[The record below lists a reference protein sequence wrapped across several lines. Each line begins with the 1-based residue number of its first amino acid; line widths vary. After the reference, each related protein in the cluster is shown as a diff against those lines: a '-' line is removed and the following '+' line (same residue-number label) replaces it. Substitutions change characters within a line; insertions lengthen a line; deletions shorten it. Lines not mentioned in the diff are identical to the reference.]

1 MTFDQKKI
9 AQEQIWKYL
18 PLEQA
23 VNQQVH
29 QALDQK
35 KNIAY
40 RIVDSVFA
48 ETPTAWTD
56 AKLIVTDNI
65 PTRAVCGKTLPLY
78 PEYWHVYHYE
88 PVYQTRPAIYGYN
101 CFMNRISEDR
111 AQTFQELERRGLLS
125 KGLVSFNNLRPGNT
139 ISTAQDL
146 LDYGDPYNN
155 LTDSLEQSIIDSNI
169 SMVLETYI
177 SDDHITF
184 SEKIFR
190 ALQLPRPWL
199 LYCSPQ
205 AVNYLRHYGFDVL
218 DDYVDHSYD
227 LETSHCDKLLIII
240 NQLEQFVDQQYDY
253 NDYARFEQA
262 AEHNRN
268 LLLTFAQGWPVKF
281 DHVLDEIKKYD

>member
-9 AQEQIWKYL
+9 AREQIWKYL

-23 VNQQVH
+23 INQQVH
-29 QALDQK
+29 QTLDQK

-48 ETPTAWTD
+48 EMPTAWTD
-56 AKLIVTDNI
+56 AKLVVTDNI
-65 PTRAVCGKTLPLY
+65 PTRAVCGQVLPLY
-78 PEYWHVYHYE
+78 PEYWHVYHYQ
-88 PVYQTRPAIYGYN
+88 PVYQSRPATYGYN
-101 CFMNRISEDR
+101 CFMNRVSEDR
-111 AQTFQELERRGLLS
+111 GQMFQELKCGGLLS
-125 KGLVSFNNLRPGNT
+125 TGLVSFNNLRPGNSV
-139 ISTAQDL
+139 STNQDL

-155 LTDSLEQSIIDSNI
+155 LTNSLEQSIIDSNI
-169 SMVLETYI
+169 SVVLETYI

-205 AVNYLRHYGFDVL
+205 SVKYLRHYGFDIL

-227 LETSHCDKLLIII
+227 NELSHSNRLLSIVD
-240 NQLEQFVDQQYDY
+240 QLERFVNQQYNKD
-253 NDYARFEQA
+253 DYARFEQA

-268 LLLTFAQGWPVKF
+268 LLLKFAQAWPIKF
-281 DHVLDEIKKYD
+281 DHVLKEIEKYD